1 MRVANGC
8 PARQRGAPRF
18 RRQLRVGETLS
29 SSLPYVRPGPFKPT
43 QHLPTLIG
51 PERTAAGLI
60 EGVPYAIGFSQ
71 T

>member
-8 PARQRGAPRF
+8 PACQRGAPRF

-29 SSLPYVRPGPFKPT
+29 SSLPYVRPSTFVRT
-43 QHLPTLIG
+43 QRLPPLIG
-51 PERTAAGLI
+51 LEWTAASPI
-60 EGVPYAIGFSQ
+60 EVKPHSIGFGE